1 MPQKK
6 RNKTLIKIET
16 NKCCNAL
23 NVVAMCQR
31 ATPKL
36 SINKPSVTIQNVANL
51 DLINPIDLI
60 SQAMTTDLFAKLDSN
75 INATRWRSLQ
85 LYNGYRIL
93 IALLFLVLQG
103 LFGRD
108 KSLPILS
115 GDLFSTLIF
124 AYFIFSIISAL
135 FTWLEKPDIDISLP
149 TQIIIDIGFI
159 VLLMHAQQGSQSSI
173 GLLLII
179 AIASASL
186 ISAGRLALFYAAM
199 ASIGVLLEHSYRVL
213 FVDSLA
219 TNYTPAVLLS
229 LGCFATAWL
238 AYSLAKR
245 SQQSELLASQRG
257 VDVQNMA
264 QINALITHEMHDGVL
279 VVDHELRIKHH
290 NIQAEVML
298 GDEIKSQIRSDATIE
313 SNEDAANIWH
323 NKLLKEISLELNS
336 MLQHWMQETEHTV
349 NLALPNIVKLNTQ
362 SRELRLRFL
371 PTSNNRQQGA
381 IVFIED
387 WSQMQTQAHQV
398 KLAALGRL
406 TANIAHEIR
415 NPLSAISHAN
425 QLLQEEDN
433 DPAVKRM
440 LQIISDNVQRVDQII
455 KDVLE
460 LNRRDRTNQEV
471 IHLENF
477 ITDFY
482 AQFCAVEK
490 IPDRCFVLI
499 LKNSDTL
506 VSFDRRHLNQ
516 ILWNLCKNGWRH
528 SQNAQNSLI
537 LTASLSTKTQ
547 NAHIEISDDGAGIPE
562 NVRSHL
568 FEPFFTTEKTGT
580 GLGLYIAR
588 ELADANGA
596 KLQFKTASSGTQF
609 IVHLKKV

>member
-1 MPQKK
+1 M
-6 RNKTLIKIET
+6 
-16 NKCCNAL
+16 A
-23 NVVAMCQR
+23 
-31 ATPKL
+31 
-36 SINKPSVTIQNVANL
+36 
-51 DLINPIDLI
+51 
-60 SQAMTTDLFAKLDSN
+60 TDLFATIDNN
-75 INATRWRSLQ
+75 INSTRWRSLQ
-85 LYNGYRIL
+85 LYNGYRVL
-93 IALLFLVLQG
+93 IALLFLLLQG
-103 LFGRD
+103 LFGREGT
-108 KSLPILS
+108 LPILS

-124 AYFIFSIISAL
+124 SYFIFSIISAI
-135 FTWLEKPDIDISLP
+135 FTWLEKPSIDVSLP

-159 VLLMHAQQGSQSSI
+159 VLLMHAQVGSQSSI

-179 AIASASL
+179 TIASASL
-186 ISAGRLALFYAAM
+186 ISVGRLALFYAAI
-199 ASIGVLLEHSYRVL
+199 ATIGILLEQSYRNVFL
-213 FVDSLA
+213 DNANNNF
-219 TNYTPAVLLS
+219 TPAVLLS

-257 VDVQNMA
+257 LDVQNMA

-279 VVDHELRIKHH
+279 VVDHEFKIKHH

-298 GDEIKSQIRSDATIE
+298 GSDMATE
-313 SNEDAANIWH
+313 TKEEAANIWH
-323 NKLLKEISLELNS
+323 NKSLNEISLELHN
-336 MLQHWMQETEHTV
+336 MLHDWMKETEHT
-349 NLALPNIVKLNTQ
+349 LDFAAPNILKLSTQ

-371 PTSNNRQQGA
+371 PTSDDRQQGA
-381 IVFIED
+381 VIFIED

-460 LNRRDRTNQEV
+460 LNRRDRTNQE
-471 IHLENF
+471 IIYLENF

-490 IPDRCFVLI
+490 IPEHCFKLEI
-499 LKNSDTL
+499 HHADTL

-528 SQNAQNSLI
+528 SKNGENSLK
-537 LTASLSTKTQ
+537 LAVSVSAKTHIV
-547 NAHIEISDDGAGIPE
+547 HIEISDDGEGIPDS
-562 NVRSHL
+562 VRSHL

-596 KLQFKTASSGTQF
+596 KLQYKTASSGTQF